1 MKKIKLAFL
10 TLIVVFS
17 TTSIFGQAN
26 PTIAV
31 APSDAGIVSVGAVNT
46 LTITVGNT
54 GVAGIAVSK
63 LRPIITIPP
72 SVSFQASTAQIGL
85 PTGWTI
91 LTNTGQ
97 QLRLCNS
104 ADIIAASESRTIT
117 LTVVGV
123 TIAPANTFT
132 GQINFGN
139 GTTCAA
145 GASVSGNNT
154 ADDFATSSIEVIAGV
169 VPLTLADFSAT
180 LKNCQP
186 NLNWTTES
194 EINTDRFEIERS
206 DANGSDWKTIHIK
219 NASGYSTSKINYS
232 AVDNDFNVS
241 TEKMFYRLKLID
253 KDGSYSYSKILPVL
267 GNCRTVDVL
276 VYPNPVQDGKL
287 YISLTGTNGIV
298 EATLSSISGQVI
310 LKNKITNG
318 TNYLNVLNIADGIYV
333 LNIKDTN
340 GVDKNIKV
348 SISH

>member
-17 TTSIFGQAN
+17 TTSKFWQAN

-72 SVSFQASTAQIGL
+72 SVSFQASATQIGL

-169 VPLTLADFSAT
+169 VPLSLTNFSAT

-186 NLNWTTES
+186 QLNWTTES

-206 DANGSDWKTIHIK
+206 NANGSDWKFIATVSA
-219 NASGYSTSKINYS
+219 NGNSSSKIDYS
-232 AVDNDFNVS
+232 YADKDFIVS
-241 TEKMFYRLKLID
+241 SEKVFYRLKMID
-253 KDGSYSYSKILPVL
+253 KDGSYKNSKIIPVL
-267 GNCRTVDVL
+267 GNCKTANVL

-287 YISLTGTNGIV
+287 FISLTGTNGIV

>member
-72 SVSFQASTAQIGL
+72 SVSFQASATQIGL

-169 VPLTLADFSAT
+169 VPLSLTNFSAT

-186 NLNWTTES
+186 QLNWTTES

-206 DANGSDWKTIHIK
+206 NANGSDWKFIATVSA
-219 NASGYSTSKINYS
+219 NGNSSSKIDYS
-232 AVDNDFNVS
+232 YADKDFIVS
-241 TEKMFYRLKLID
+241 SEKVFYRLKMID
-253 KDGSYSYSKILPVL
+253 KDGSYKNSKIIPVL
-267 GNCRTVDVL
+267 GNCKTANVL

-287 YISLTGTNGIV
+287 FISLTGTNGIV